1 MPGPPPLAR
10 RLLRRALPSDVRES
24 IADELEEVY
33 HQRCA
38 SAGTGAA
45 NRWYWRETASFV
57 VRFLRERRR
66 DRAARRQVFPHHPRQ
81 NRRGRMR
88 GVIENWTSD
97 FTQAARRLW
106 RVPGF
111 TFVTAA
117 TLALAIGASTAIF
130 SVVDAVLI
138 DPLPYPA
145 SERLVTIAA
154 SAPGS
159 DMPPEFGPGAEF
171 FVSYRDDADM
181 IEDIGMSQSGQT
193 TVRAGEHV
201 DRLFITASTSSLLT
215 TLGVQPA
222 LGRLY
227 SAQDDAE
234 SADVAMISH
243 ALWQDW
249 FGADPSVIGQSIE
262 VSGNPRTIV
271 GVMGPDFRYPDTRT
285 SVWMRASIGD
295 ETRIRPGRFGFSLLA
310 RKKPGVAATDL
321 AAQLAIIAR
330 RLPER
335 FGGTP
340 QYARLIE
347 QHRPIVTSLEEE
359 TVGEVARPL
368 WILLGTVG
376 IVFLIACANV
386 ANLFIARG
394 ESRRRDLAVR
404 QALGAGR
411 AGLIRSLMAEAL
423 LLAALG
429 GVGGALIAWAGAPA
443 LVAAAPEGIPNLDL
457 VSLDATSL
465 LFAVGLSMLA
475 ACVFGLAPAIRF
487 SNPASAA
494 YLRQAGRVGSSQGA
508 WARNALVVVQT
519 GAAVVLLVA
528 AGLLVRSF
536 VELSRVEIG
545 FSTKDIFTFQ
555 MAPNRRDLVDGPA
568 WAQVHIDVMER
579 LRALPG
585 VESVGY
591 INWLPLDEGADD
603 GRFQSDRMDP
613 AADPPRLFYNY
624 AGGAYF
630 ETMGIPLVEG
640 RLFTDTD
647 HALGTSTV
655 LISRRAAEA
664 LFPGVSPIGRQIR
677 RMVDGQPDPVGWQTV
692 VGVVGD
698 VRLESFRQAAPNP
711 MIYRPAV
718 GPEPRS
724 WGVGTPAYVV
734 KTTRADAIANEVRAA
749 MQEPYPGAPV
759 YRVFTMEALAARAN
773 AQLSFTMLLLAIAA
787 GLALVLGAVGLYGVL
802 SYVVS
807 QRTREIAVR
816 MALGAE
822 APRVRRMV
830 VVQGGRVALLG
841 VLLGVLAALGLTGVL
856 ESLLFGV
863 QALDVATFVGMPAM
877 MLAVAALACYLPAR
891 RASSVDPMEALRG
904 D

>member
-1 MPGPPPLAR
+1 MSGPPPLAR
-10 RLLRRALPSDVRES
+10 RLLRRALPNDIRES

-33 HQRCA
+33 HQRRA
-38 SAGTGAA
+38 QAGKAA
-45 NRWYWRETASFV
+45 ADRWYWREIASFSI
-57 VRFLRERRR
+57 RFLHERRR
-66 DRAARRQVFPHHPRQ
+66 ERAAARSVFTPIPHE

-88 GVIENWTSD
+88 GAFENWTTD
-97 FTQAARRLW
+97 FLHAARRLL

-111 TFVTAA
+111 TFVTAL

-145 SERLVTIAA
+145 SDRLVTVAS

-159 DMPPEFGPGAEF
+159 DMPPEFPASAEF

-181 IEDIGMSQSGQT
+181 LEDIGMYQSGQT
-193 TVRAGEHV
+193 TVRATDHV
-201 DRLFITASTSSLLT
+201 DRLFVTLTTSSIFT
-215 TLGVQPA
+215 TLGVQA
-222 LGRLY
+222 AVGRLY
-227 SAQDDAE
+227 GPADDAE
-234 SADVAMISH
+234 RADVAVISH

-249 FGADPSVIGQSIE
+249 YGGDPSVIGQTIE
-262 VSGNPRTIV
+262 VSNNQRTII
-271 GVMGPDFRYPDTRT
+271 GVMGPDFRFPSTRI
-285 SVWMRASIGD
+285 SVWMRASIAD
-295 ETRIRPGRFGFSLLA
+295 ETRIRPGGFNFNLLA
-310 RKKPGVAATDL
+310 RKKPGVADADL

-330 RLPER
+330 RAPER

-340 QYARLIE
+340 QYVRLIE
-347 QHRPIVTSLEEE
+347 QHQPIVKSLEEE
-359 TVGEVARPL
+359 VVGDVRRPL

-386 ANLFIARG
+386 ANLFIARS

-411 AGLIRSLMAEAL
+411 AGLIRSLMAEAV
-423 LLAALG
+423 LLAMLG
-429 GVGGALIAWAGAPA
+429 GVGGALIAWAGVPV

-457 VSLDATSL
+457 VSLDPTSL

-487 SNPASAA
+487 SNPAAAA
-494 YLRQAGRVGSSQGA
+494 YLRQVGRVGSAQGA

-519 GAAVVLLVA
+519 GAAVVLLVG

-536 VELSRVEIG
+536 VELSRVDIG

-568 WAQVHIDVMER
+568 WARVHVDVMER

-591 INWLPLDEGADD
+591 INWLPFDEGADD

-640 RLFTDTD
+640 RLFTDAD

-655 LISRRAAEA
+655 LISRSAAEA

-677 RMVDGQPDPVGWQTV
+677 RMVDGQPDAVGWQTV

-698 VRLESFRQAAPNP
+698 VRLESYRQAAPDP

-724 WGVGTPAYVV
+724 WAVGTPAYVV
-734 KTTRADAIANEVRAA
+734 KTARADTIANDVRVA

-759 YRVFTMEALAARAN
+759 YRIFTMDGLAARAN

-802 SYVVS
+802 SYVVA

-830 VVQGGRVALLG
+830 VVQGGRVALGGVVLG
-841 VLLGVLAALGLTGVL
+841 VVAALGLTGVL

-863 QALDVATFVGMPAM
+863 RTFDVMTFAAMPAI
-877 MLAVAALACYLPAR
+877 MLVVAGLACYLPAR
-891 RASSVDPMEALRG
+891 RASAVDPMQALRA